1 MNCDLKIEITKEQ
14 HKILGEIFKQ
24 NKNFF
29 IISDNCFITDTKHK
43 DFIIDSINNYFN
55 RYGLQNNYEPN
66 SLGVQLENLLDL
78 FLKNLSEN

>member
-1 MNCDLKIEITKEQ
+1 MNCDLKIEITKER
-14 HKILGEIFKQ
+14 HKILSAIFKQ
-24 NKNFF
+24 NKSFF
-29 IISDNCFITDTKHK
+29 IISDNCFITDIKHK

>member
-1 MNCDLKIEITKEQ
+1 MKFLNKIKAFS
-14 HKILGEIFKQ
+14 LLV
-24 NKNFF
+24 
-29 IISDNCFITDTKHK
+29 IIVLLRKHK